1 MSKSL
6 KSSQISA
13 LCAAVLAT
21 FLVACQ
27 ASQQAEKNN
36 STAEAITKNTQVA
49 AANAA
54 QPVEAKV
61 ESDIVVDA
69 GPDIEFRGT
78 ISGDVLDLNDGGVTV
93 ETAAVKQFRKTGIN
107 PYNNVKAKVDNGYTI
122 YSTACSGC
130 HGHLAE
136 GKLGPALADNYWT
149 YPGNKQ
155 DKGLFETIYGGA
167 AGMMGPQKGRL
178 DQDEI
183 LQIMS
188 WVRSLQS
195 PGATKAH

>member
-27 ASQQAEKNN
+27 ASQQADKTNA
-36 STAEAITKNTQVA
+36 STDSTIKDTQVA

-54 QPVEAKV
+54 QPVEAKT
-61 ESDIVVDA
+61 EPEIVVDT

-122 YSTACSGC
+122 YST
-130 HGHLAE
+130 
-136 GKLGPALADNYWT
+136 
-149 YPGNKQ
+149 
-155 DKGLFETIYGGA
+155 GLFWLPWALG
-167 AGMMGPQKGRL
+167 
-178 DQDEI
+178 
-183 LQIMS
+183 
-188 WVRSLQS
+188 
-195 PGATKAH
+195 